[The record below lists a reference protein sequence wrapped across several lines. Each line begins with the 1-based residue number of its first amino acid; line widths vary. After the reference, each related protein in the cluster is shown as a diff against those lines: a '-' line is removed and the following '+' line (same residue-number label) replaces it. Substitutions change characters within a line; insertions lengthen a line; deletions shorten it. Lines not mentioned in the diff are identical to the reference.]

1 MSEQI
6 LPGVRLTVDVPTNNA
21 TLQIGNASIE
31 FEWNADAQSIFTDL
45 ENACPIELL
54 SVIGEVEKHVAGAA
68 VTAAD
73 KERSTFWRNLEQAA
87 ANLSDEEAAFIA
99 GETKELRSVK
109 PVSPI
114 GEGNTPL
121 HVLIKIL
128 DGNI

>member
-1 MSEQI
+1 M
-6 LPGVRLTVDVPTNNA
+6 PKRKKRL
-21 TLQIGNASIE
+21 LSKK
-31 FEWNADAQSIFTDL
+31 
-45 ENACPIELL
+45 ELL
-54 SVIGEVEKHVAGAA
+54 SEKLMAFCRAGAA